1 MAKKVAKTNA
11 VRLIEQRK
19 IPHELIEYTTEDGQA
34 VDGVTV
40 AEKIGEDMQY
50 VFKTLVATSG
60 KNEYF
65 VFVIPVERE
74 LDLKAAA
81 KVVGAKK
88 IEMIHV
94 KELLGLTGYVRGGCS
109 PVGMKKA
116 FPTFFDVS
124 AQSMPYMIVS
134 AGKIGMQM
142 KLAPQHLADASNATF
157 APLTAEQREGQ

>member
-142 KLAPQHLADASNATF
+142 KLAPQHLADAANATF
-157 APLTAEQREGQ
+157 APLTAEQKEG